1 MEKLDEVQQA
11 IFDLEKRLIDLN
23 LNTEQLDKLEQQ
35 LLKINI
41 LYKPKKEIVRLSKIY
56 FIYNLS
62 ENEKLKYAQILKR
75 TISQNISSHK
85 LE

>member
-1 MEKLDEVQQA
+1 MEKLDDVQQA
-11 IFDLEKRLIDLN
+11 IFELEKRLIALN

-35 LLKINI
+35 LLKINT